1 MPISIYPPTLQSSQP
16 AFLYNII
23 EYPIYFSLQKI
34 TSFQDIGHIQI
45 RVVRQTNN
53 KSIVN
58 TNIYPDGII
67 YKSPSEIIKD
77 GYKYSVNISRSELI
91 EPWQQ
96 GQLYKIQMRFGVNSK
111 YEDKSQ
117 FATWKREQIDYNAF
131 SEWSTVMIIKPIDR
145 PNIAIQNAQS
155 IQQDIIS
162 TERIESTL
170 TPLFE
175 SSYTIDSVNNEPLDK
190 YRFDLYVGSE
200 VDDIKLLESSEW
212 IQYNAVEKAGISY
225 RFKHVLTNHENYTV
239 VYSIKTINGYE
250 DSADPYTFLASQAYL
265 DELENVILRIDSIN
279 SYCKENG
286 CIRLYL
292 NTFDITLSGSYVIT
306 RSSEKSNYTI
316 WEDLQYLTYLDQ
328 AFNNEIIYE
337 DFAIESG
344 IKYKYAFQQE
354 NARGLRTT
362 PLYEYGNNYHCV
374 DFEYSY
380 IYRDGLQL
388 TLKYNQQL
396 NSFKHTT
403 LTTKQDTLGGK
414 YPHLSRNGYAYYA
427 EFPIQGLISFQMD
440 SYQTFFQLQEDGYY
454 YKNELV
460 IPLDKF
466 GDIGEDKYGRH
477 VDVSINTNLTDNNI
491 FVERKFR
498 EKVEEFLNDFDY
510 KLYKSSTEGN
520 IIIGLMNVSLTPKKE
535 LGRMIFDFSATAY
548 EVLEYNISNMDES
561 GIINIGQFQT
571 LASDDIHVSFGQISG
586 IYTTNVHQDVYQ
598 SIQQQ
603 EEASVGGGYK
613 LQLKRLRSIWV
624 ERYPEQDFSIEI
636 TELLAQKSELENDN
650 KDTSA
655 IDAQIKGLESLQKA
669 FAQPLTN
676 IILTING
683 QRIMVQPHRL
693 YSVKQPITSLEVTYS
708 AYPLILN
715 YVCELTRIEDE
726 SVGVISAIDVSQIWG
741 QLAGVFTGT
750 DEILRTYN
758 FNYKPN
764 EPPLQVFNGL
774 PDKTIIKDAKGNI
787 IADNTNF
794 NVFKTVNLYDIIKE
808 DTQRQVEL
816 IYKTSGPF
824 VQDENGELT
833 VDNIYYEFSDIN
845 FINIEAEPGT
855 ELYISNFSDG
865 RNKTLVVVGPT
876 GKYNIKP
883 ADGLVRFIA
892 LRRPAF
898 AIINYKCF
906 TTQKRYD
913 RQGG

>member
-16 AFLYNII
+16 AFLYNVT

-53 KSIVN
+53 RSVIN

-67 YKSPSEIIKD
+67 YKSPSEITKD
-77 GYKYSVNISRSELI
+77 GHKYSINILRSELI

-96 GQLYKIQMRFGVNSK
+96 GQLYKVQMRFGVNAK

-117 FATWKREQIDYNAF
+117 FATWKKEQIDYNAF

-145 PNIAIQNAQS
+145 PDIAIQNAQS
-155 IQQDIIS
+155 IQQDVIS

-175 SSYTIDSVNNEPLDK
+175 SSYTIDSINNEPLDRYK
-190 YRFDLYVGSE
+190 FDLYSGSE
-200 VDDIKLLESSEW
+200 IDNVNLLESSGW
-212 IQYNAVEKAGISY
+212 VQYNAVENAGISY
-225 RFKHVLTNHENYTV
+225 RFKHVLTNYENYTV
-239 VYSIKTINGYE
+239 IYSIRTINGYE
-250 DSADPYTFLASQAYL
+250 DSAEPYVFMASQAYL
-265 DELENVILRIDSIN
+265 DELENVILRVN
-279 SYCKENG
+279 STDAYCKENG

-292 NTFDITLSGSYVIT
+292 NTFDLNLSGSYVIT
-306 RSSEKSNYTI
+306 RSSEKTNYTI

-328 AFNNEIIYE
+328 AFNNEIIYT
-337 DFAIESG
+337 DFTVESG
-344 IKYKYAFQQE
+344 VKYKYAFQEE

-362 PLYEYGNNYHCV
+362 PLYEYGNNPHYV

-403 LTTKQDTLGGK
+403 LTTKQDTLGSR

-440 SYQTFFQLQEDGYY
+440 NYQTFFQLQEDGYY

-466 GDIGEDKYGRH
+466 GDIDEQHRTDLR
-477 VDVSINTNLTDNNI
+477 INTDLTSDNI

-520 IIIGLMNVSLTPKKE
+520 IIIGLMNISLTPKKE
-535 LGRMIFDFSATAY
+535 LGRMIFDFSGTAY
-548 EVLEYNISNMDES
+548 EVLECNISNMDEF
-561 GIINIGQFQT
+561 GIINIGHFQT
-571 LASDDIHVSFGQISG
+571 LASDDIHISFGQIGG
-586 IYTTNVHQDVYQ
+586 IYTINTPIDVYK

-603 EEASVGGGYK
+603 EEVSVGGGYK
-613 LQLKRLRSIWV
+613 LQLKRLRSLWV

-636 TELLAQKSELENDN
+636 TELLAQKSKLENDN
-650 KDTSA
+650 EDTSA
-655 IDAQIKGLESLQKA
+655 VDAQIKELENLQQA

-693 YSVKQPITSLEVTYS
+693 YSVKQPITSLEVAYS
-708 AYPLILN
+708 VYPLILN
-715 YVCELTRIEDE
+715 YVCELTRVEDE
-726 SVGVISAIDVSQIWG
+726 SVGVISAIDASQIWG

-750 DEILRTYN
+750 DEVLRTYN

-774 PDKTIIKDAKGNI
+774 PDKTIVKDAKGNI

-824 VQDENGELT
+824 VPDENGELT

-845 FINIEAEPGT
+845 SINIEAEPGT
-855 ELYISNFSDG
+855 ELYISNFQDG
-865 RNKTLVVVGPT
+865 KNKTLVVVGPT